1 MLHYFY
7 LVSFGWMLFEG
18 LHLYTMVV
26 KVFNLSSKIYH
37 YIVLA
42 WGKCFEFNGQS
53 ELTKVVS
60 K

>member
-7 LVSFGWMLFEG
+7 LVSFGWMLCEG

-37 YIVLA
+37 YTVIA
-42 WGKCFEFNGQS
+42 WGKYDMHVTACVNVKG
-53 ELTKVVS
+53 
-60 K
+60 